1 MECGKYDKEKKV
13 CGLITQTLI
22 FIISG
27 FDSTI
32 LIGLIFADDKSTLG
46 SIVMFCAVLSMLLA
60 CGKLIKA
67 ESFTLCCKYYCMP
80 YSLCFCN
87 DKQIKSADNVR
98 SFWLS
103 YVDASF
109 DAINGML
116 LTANVDTKLQW
127 LVVVGTLCG
136 IGAEAIELSSHCTKS
151 CGGDYQF
158 FIAVF
163 EALIGIVQ
171 ATSLQFVG
179 GDDSDTYA
187 TTSSPEGSDAGSVFT
202 LIIIVYNVFMILAV
216 LYAYR
221 QTRKAKKQASK
232 RESTARSVEMANKQT
247 SVPVPT
253 AQSVEM
259 APVRA
264 IVVTQPTTG
273 YTANNSNGL
282 PRGWRIAYT
291 QTGRMYYQNE
301 ITKQTSWTKPI
312 A

>member
-87 DKQIKSADNVR
+87 DKQIKSADN
-98 SFWLS
+98 
-103 YVDASF
+103 
-109 DAINGML
+109 
-116 LTANVDTKLQW
+116 LQW